1 MISSAPRR
9 NAQLFG
15 HHKALAAFERVSAS
29 GRMPHAWLIAG
40 SPGIGK
46 ATLAF
51 WLARTVLSVGK
62 SIADPHDPQSS
73 FFRRVAHGSEPDL
86 FVLERTPHPRTGRM
100 RKEISVDQVRALTTS
115 LHETAVGS
123 GGRVVV
129 VDTADELNLE
139 AANALLKLLEEPPS
153 GVVLLLVSNA
163 PGLMPRTIL
172 SRCATLRLKRLNT
185 ADMLAALVAAGL
197 ADDPE
202 PALLMLA
209 NGSPGQFDRLCRT
222 GFAAQYDVLLSTL
235 TTDSPNRARVGDAA
249 DSILAFS
256 SAAGSDLAVDVICL
270 LVQRCAEFLAT
281 GLLRCPLADREDA
294 KLERLTYGRPLDR
307 WLGMWENLR
316 RLPNDLNHL
325 NVDPRQAY
333 YLALADLA
341 AVPVSSGG
349 K

>member
-1 MISSAPRR
+1 
-9 NAQLFG
+9 
-15 HHKALAAFERVSAS
+15 
-29 GRMPHAWLIAG
+29 
-40 SPGIGK
+40 
-46 ATLAF
+46 
-51 WLARTVLSVGK
+51 
-62 SIADPHDPQSS
+62 
-73 FFRRVAHGSEPDL
+73 
-86 FVLERTPHPRTGRM
+86 
-100 RKEISVDQVRALTTS
+100 
-115 LHETAVGS
+115 
-123 GGRVVV
+123 
-129 VDTADELNLE
+129 
-139 AANALLKLLEEPPS
+139 
-153 GVVLLLVSNA
+153 
-163 PGLMPRTIL
+163 
-172 SRCATLRLKRLNT
+172 
-185 ADMLAALVAAGL
+185 MLAALVAAGL

-249 DSILAFS
+249 DSIVAFS